1 MTKTKIRIMD
11 DTQLRRE
18 LDREYESST
27 QAQSCRYAL
36 MLARHILET
45 ISYQENETIEEG
57 FLIDEKLLKGDAGVG
72 DVRKA
77 SLRIHRMA
85 RGCEDPLVSAALR
98 VCGHAVATGHMKEH
112 AMVAS
117 DYAVRVI
124 GLLHPDKMDE
134 VRKERLWQIDRLKEI
149 KSSE

>member
-11 DTQLRRE
+11 DAKLREE

-27 QAQSCRYAL
+27 KAQSCRYAL
-36 MLARHILET
+36 MLARHILEM
-45 ISYQENETIEEG
+45 ISCQENETIKEG
-57 FLIDEKLLKGDAGVG
+57 FLTDEKLLKGDESVG

-77 SLRIHRMA
+77 SLKIHRMA
-85 RGCEDPLVSAALR
+85 RECEDPLVSAALR
-98 VCGHAVATGHMKEH
+98 VCGHAVAAGHMKEH

-124 GLLHPDKMDE
+124 DLLHPGKMDE

>member
-1 MTKTKIRIMD
+1 M
-11 DTQLRRE
+11 
-18 LDREYESST
+18 
-27 QAQSCRYAL
+27 
-36 MLARHILET
+36 
-45 ISYQENETIEEG
+45 
-57 FLIDEKLLKGDAGVG
+57 
-72 DVRKA
+72 
-77 SLRIHRMA
+77 
-85 RGCEDPLVSAALR
+85 R

-124 GLLHPDKMDE
+124 DLLHPDKMDE